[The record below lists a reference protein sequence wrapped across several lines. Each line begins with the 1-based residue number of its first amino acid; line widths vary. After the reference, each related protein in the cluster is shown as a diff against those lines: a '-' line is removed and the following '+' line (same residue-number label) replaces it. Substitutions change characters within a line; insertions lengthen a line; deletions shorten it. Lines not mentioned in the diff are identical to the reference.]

1 MQNSFV
7 FNIRRVGVEFVIFCV
22 YAVFSISW
30 AATGSL
36 MPQISSDLGLNT
48 QQATLITS
56 MIVVAKIFG
65 ASFTAFLVYK
75 FGLKKG
81 YFLGCI
87 LMSSGIFLN
96 FVDSYSGVLIIRFL
110 TGLGSA
116 CALVCLVPIA
126 QQWFEKKAL
135 HFVISF
141 NITSNLVGVTLGLV
155 LAESISNYFGN
166 WRDSLSLYAWINLIL
181 LILWL
186 FIGKDETNNIQG
198 KKKENNAKER
208 SYLFYALKSRV
219 TWGMIVFY
227 IGPILFL
234 NSSFTFLP
242 TYYAQYAGFS
252 KELADFA
259 KKEIPALANFAII
272 FGPYLGLFFK
282 RKNIS
287 FKIMLLFGG
296 ASIFICGFCMLF
308 LQNLVLI
315 QIFAVL
321 SGVLY
326 SMWFPFFFNLPSEL
340 KNSNPNQ
347 TAYIMSVFWSITFV
361 ILSFNL
367 WVVSWSVDK
376 THSFTLGFVYIFALI
391 FISAILA
398 QFILPRKEN
407 FIQGE
412 K

>member
-1 MQNSFV
+1 MKNHFL
-7 FNIRRVGVEFVIFCV
+7 FNFRRVGVEFVIFSI
-22 YAVFSISW
+22 YAVFSMSW

-36 MPQISSDLGLNT
+36 MPLISNDLSLNT

-56 MIVVAKIFG
+56 MIVIAKIFG

-87 LMSSGIFLN
+87 LMSSGIFLS
-96 FVDSYSGVLIIRFL
+96 FVDSYSGILIIRFL

-126 QQWFEKKAL
+126 QQWFEEKAL

-141 NITSNLVGVTLGLV
+141 NITSNLVGITLGLV

-166 WRDSLSLYAWINLIL
+166 WRTSLSFYAWVNLAL
-181 LILWL
+181 LIIWL
-186 FIGKDETNNIQG
+186 AIGKDTDSKEEKASDN
-198 KKKENNAKER
+198 KKF
-208 SYLFYALKSRV
+208 LIYALKSRV
-219 TWGMIVFY
+219 TWGMIIFY
-227 IGPILFL
+227 VGPILFL
-234 NSSFTFLP
+234 TTLFTFLP
-242 TYYAQYAGFS
+242 TFYAEYAGFS

-272 FGPYLGLFFK
+272 FGPYLGLLFK
-282 RKNIS
+282 RKNVS
-287 FKIMLLFGG
+287 FKKMLLSGG
-296 ASIFICGFCMLF
+296 FCIFICGVCMLF
-308 LQNLVLI
+308 LQNLALI

-321 SGVLY
+321 SGIFY
-326 SMWFPFFFNLPSEL
+326 SMWWPFFFNLPSEL

-347 TAYIMSVFWSITFV
+347 TAYMMSAFWSITFI

-367 WVVSWSVDK
+367 WFVSWSVDK
-376 THSFTLGFVYIFALI
+376 THSFTFGFIYIFALI

-398 QFILPRKEN
+398 QFVLPKKEN

>member
-1 MQNSFV
+1 MEKSLLFH
-7 FNIRRVGVEFVIFCV
+7 FRRIGVEFIIFSV

-36 MPQISSDLGLNT
+36 MPLISNDLALNT

-87 LMSSGIFLN
+87 LMSSGIFLS
-96 FVDSYSGVLIIRFL
+96 FVDSYSGILVIRFL

-141 NITSNLVGVTLGLV
+141 NITSNLVGITLGLI

-166 WRDSLSLYAWINLIL
+166 WRDSLSFYAWINLIL

-186 FIGKDETNNIQG
+186 FVGKDEN
-198 KKKENNAKER
+198 KKEEKKNNAKD
-208 SYLFYALKSRV
+208 LIYALKSRV
-219 TWGMIVFY
+219 TWGMIIFY

-234 NSSFTFLP
+234 NSLFTFLP
-242 TYYAQYAGFS
+242 TFYAQYAGFS

-259 KKEIPALANFAII
+259 KKEIPA
-272 FGPYLGLFFK
+272 
-282 RKNIS
+282 
-287 FKIMLLFGG
+287 
-296 ASIFICGFCMLF
+296 
-308 LQNLVLI
+308 
-315 QIFAVL
+315 
-321 SGVLY
+321 
-326 SMWFPFFFNLPSEL
+326 
-340 KNSNPNQ
+340 
-347 TAYIMSVFWSITFV
+347 
-361 ILSFNL
+361 
-367 WVVSWSVDK
+367 
-376 THSFTLGFVYIFALI
+376 
-391 FISAILA
+391 
-398 QFILPRKEN
+398 
-407 FIQGE
+407 
-412 K
+412 

>member
-1 MQNSFV
+1 MEKSLLFH
-7 FNIRRVGVEFVIFCV
+7 FRRIGVEFIIFSV

-36 MPQISSDLGLNT
+36 MPLISNDLALNA

-87 LMSSGIFLN
+87 LMSSGIFLS
-96 FVDSYSGVLIIRFL
+96 FVDSYSGILIIRFL

-141 NITSNLVGVTLGLV
+141 NMTSNLVGITLGLV

-166 WRDSLSLYAWINLIL
+166 WRDSLSFYAWINLIL

-186 FIGKDETNNIQG
+186 FVGKDEN
-198 KKKENNAKER
+198 KKEEKKNNAKD
-208 SYLFYALKSRV
+208 LIYALKSRV
-219 TWGMIVFY
+219 TWGMIIFY
-227 IGPILFL
+227 VGPILFL
-234 NSSFTFLP
+234 NSLFTFLP
-242 TYYAQYAGFS
+242 TFYAQYAGFS

-287 FKIMLLFGG
+287 FKIMLLSGG
-296 ASIFICGFCMLF
+296 ACIFICGFCMLF
-308 LQNLVLI
+308 LQNLVLM

-321 SGVLY
+321 SGIFY

-347 TAYIMSVFWSITFV
+347 TAYIMSAFWGITFV

-398 QFILPRKEN
+398 QFVLPRREN

>member
-1 MQNSFV
+1 MEKSLLFH
-7 FNIRRVGVEFVIFCV
+7 FRRIGVEFIIFSV

-36 MPQISSDLGLNT
+36 MPLISNDLALNT

-87 LMSSGIFLN
+87 LMSSGIFLS
-96 FVDSYSGVLIIRFL
+96 FVDSYSGILIIRFL

-141 NITSNLVGVTLGLV
+141 NITSNLVGITLGLV

-166 WRDSLSLYAWINLIL
+166 WRDSLSFYAWINLIL

-186 FIGKDETNNIQG
+186 FVGKDEN
-198 KKKENNAKER
+198 KKEEKKNNAKD
-208 SYLFYALKSRV
+208 LIYALKSRV
-219 TWGMIVFY
+219 TWGMIIFY

-234 NSSFTFLP
+234 NSLFTFLP
-242 TYYAQYAGFS
+242 TFYAQYAGFS

-282 RKNIS
+282 RKI
-287 FKIMLLFGG
+287 FLL
-296 ASIFICGFCMLF
+296 
-308 LQNLVLI
+308 
-315 QIFAVL
+315 
-321 SGVLY
+321 
-326 SMWFPFFFNLPSEL
+326 
-340 KNSNPNQ
+340 K
-347 TAYIMSVFWSITFV
+347 
-361 ILSFNL
+361 
-367 WVVSWSVDK
+367 
-376 THSFTLGFVYIFALI
+376 
-391 FISAILA
+391 
-398 QFILPRKEN
+398 
-407 FIQGE
+407 
-412 K
+412 

>member
-1 MQNSFV
+1 MERSFL
-7 FNIRRVGVEFVIFCV
+7 FHFRRMGVEFIIFSV

-36 MPQISSDLGLNT
+36 MPLISHDLSLNT

-65 ASFTAFLVYK
+65 SSFTAFLVYK
-75 FGLKKG
+75 FGLKMG

-87 LMSSGIFLN
+87 LMSSGIFLS
-96 FVDSYSGVLIIRFL
+96 FIDSYAGILAIRFI

-141 NITSNLVGVTLGLV
+141 NITSNVTGVTLGLV
-155 LAESISNYFGN
+155 LAESVSNYFGN
-166 WRDSLSLYAWINLIL
+166 WRDSLSFYAWINLAL

-186 FIGKDETNNIQG
+186 FVGKDEGRQKQERNE
-198 KKKENNAKER
+198 KKDD
-208 SYLFYALKSRV
+208 LVYALKSRL

-234 NSSFTFLP
+234 NSIFTFLP
-242 TYYAQYAGFS
+242 TFYAEYAGFS
-252 KELADFA
+252 KELASFA
-259 KKEIPALANFAII
+259 KKEIPALANFAMI
-272 FGPYLGLFFK
+272 FGPYIGLFFK
-282 RKNIS
+282 RKNVS
-287 FKIMLLFGG
+287 FKTMLLFGG
-296 ASIFICGFCMLF
+296 ACIFVCGICMLF
-308 LQNLVLI
+308 LHNLALI

-321 SGVLY
+321 SGVFY
-326 SMWFPFFFNLPSEL
+326 SIWFPFFFNLPSEL

-347 TAYIMSVFWSITFV
+347 TAYMMSVFWSATFI
-361 ILSFNL
+361 ILSLNL
-367 WVVSWSVDK
+367 WIVSWSVDK
-376 THSFTLGFVYIFALI
+376 THSFTLGFSYIFALI
-391 FISAILA
+391 FISAIVA
-398 QFILPRKEN
+398 QFILPKKEN

-412 K
+412 TK

>member
-1 MQNSFV
+1 MSKKDFDTEKSLL
-7 FNIRRVGVEFVIFCV
+7 FHFRRIGVEFIIFSV

-36 MPQISSDLGLNT
+36 SPLISNDLALNT

-87 LMSSGIFLN
+87 LMSSGIFLS
-96 FVDSYSGVLIIRFL
+96 FVDSYSGILIIRFL

-141 NITSNLVGVTLGLV
+141 NITSNLVGITLGV
-155 LAESISNYFGN
+155 ILAESISNYFGN
-166 WRDSLSLYAWINLIL
+166 WRDSLSFYAWINLIL

-186 FIGKDETNNIQG
+186 FVGKDEN
-198 KKKENNAKER
+198 KKEEKKNNAKD
-208 SYLFYALKSRV
+208 LIYALKSRV
-219 TWGMIVFY
+219 TWGMIIFY

-234 NSSFTFLP
+234 NSLFTFLP
-242 TYYAQYAGFS
+242 TFYAQYAGFS

-272 FGPYLGLFFK
+272 FWSLSW
-282 RKNIS
+282 I
-287 FKIMLLFGG
+287 
-296 ASIFICGFCMLF
+296 IF
-308 LQNLVLI
+308 
-315 QIFAVL
+315 
-321 SGVLY
+321 
-326 SMWFPFFFNLPSEL
+326 
-340 KNSNPNQ
+340 
-347 TAYIMSVFWSITFV
+347 
-361 ILSFNL
+361 
-367 WVVSWSVDK
+367 
-376 THSFTLGFVYIFALI
+376 
-391 FISAILA
+391 
-398 QFILPRKEN
+398 
-407 FIQGE
+407 
-412 K
+412 